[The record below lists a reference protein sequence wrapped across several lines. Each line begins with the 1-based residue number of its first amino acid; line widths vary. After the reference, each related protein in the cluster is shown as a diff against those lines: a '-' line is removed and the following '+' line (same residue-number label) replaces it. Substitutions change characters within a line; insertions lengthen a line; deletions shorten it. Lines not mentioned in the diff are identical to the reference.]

1 MFRIFTAA
9 IISTLILTEIY
20 CALWLLNYAKT
31 WAEERSEA
39 RREAF
44 RVQAYRDVRM
54 RRSMMKN
61 RQELWRRIRK

>member
-9 IISTLILTEIY
+9 IISTLVLTEIY
-20 CALWLLNYAKT
+20 CVLWLLDYAMT

-44 RVQAYRDVRM
+44 RVQAYKDVAR
-54 RRSMMKN
+54 RRSMTKN
-61 RQELWRRIRK
+61 RQELWKSLKK

>member
-9 IISTLILTEIY
+9 IISTLVLTEIY
-20 CALWLLNYAKT
+20 CILWLINHAMT

-44 RVQAYRDVRM
+44 RVQAYKDVARH
-54 RRSMMKN
+54 RSMKQN

>member
-1 MFRIFTAA
+1 MFRILTTA
-9 IISTLILTEIY
+9 IISTLVLTEIY
-20 CALWLLNYAKT
+20 CAAWLINYART

-54 RRSMMKN
+54 RRSMTKN